1 LGLND
6 DPSTSGS
13 TTDGLINYVTTQVGA
28 AASSGSAAT
37 GLYLTFQS
45 ADLHYF
51 DASTQTNL

>member
-13 TTDGLINYVTTQVGA
+13 TTDGLISYVTTQVGA
-28 AASSGSAAT
+28 AAGASAAT